1 MPRFYRLVKP
11 GLFLCFEVERGD
23 FVKVNGEICTPA
35 PGETILSLLTARGH
49 DPQRVA
55 VEKNGQIVPRAR
67 FADEVLHEDD
77 VLEIVQFVGGG

>member
-1 MPRFYRLVKP
+1 MRI
-11 GLFLCFEVERGD
+11 
-23 FVKVNGEICTPA
+23 NGEDYTGS
-35 PGETILSLLTARGH
+35 PGMTIQQLLQQRGH

-67 FADEVLHEDD
+67 FAEEELHADD